1 MMKGFETPSSV
12 TCVDD
17 LATSQSIAIVRGV
30 GNSQRNRRPQTPI
43 DNGVP
48 RPKSIASHVRG
59 TADSATRK
67 TRPNRRSEGT
77 RENVP
82 VYVR

>member
-1 MMKGFETPSSV
+1 MMERFETPSAV
-12 TCVDD
+12 ICVDD
-17 LATSQSIAIVRGV
+17 LATSQSIAIVRSV
-30 GNSQRNRRPQTPI
+30 GNSQRKRRPQTPI
-43 DNGVP
+43 DKGVP
-48 RPKSIASHVRG
+48 RPKSTASHVRG
-59 TADSATRK
+59 TADGATRK